1 MARGI
6 PKARRGKSMLAW
18 RSRQKRGAIMRPS
31 TFRKIKQQGNMGP
44 RSVARQQQVVLI
56 GLLHVPNTV
65 RGERNKMPYSRF
77 KRGAKY
83 CLRNKRTGK
92 VRCFGSKRKREN
104 WARMAEAIV
113 HGFKPRKKK

>member
-1 MARGI
+1 LPGGQGRSGAQLCDLQHSGKFRG
-6 PKARRGKSMLAW
+6 
-18 RSRQKRGAIMRPS
+18 
-31 TFRKIKQQGNMGP
+31 KQQGNMGP